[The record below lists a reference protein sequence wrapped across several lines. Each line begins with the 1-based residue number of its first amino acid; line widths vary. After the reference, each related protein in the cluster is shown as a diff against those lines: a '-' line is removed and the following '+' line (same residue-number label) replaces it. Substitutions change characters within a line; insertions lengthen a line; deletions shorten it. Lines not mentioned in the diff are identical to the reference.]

1 MFLSASEALALAGA
15 RFDEISGSAKTTLL
29 GVEYLCVR
37 SDSGDELFVTSHGWP
52 WFRQLQPENW
62 YHNERYRI
70 GGQRLRFSTGA
81 VYRVPIPGPR
91 PLELVLKF
99 SRVGQ
104 HLERERLRE
113 SDAEQID
120 PGFSSPFEEVAH
132 LQQLRSASNARRIL
146 TKRALGIF
154 SPAETVPAWQL
165 GRISHQFRMRARLL
179 EDDQRALPTD
189 KVVLSPDRDYLL
201 LFQWMRGLNLE
212 ECLERGLLDGTELE
226 RINQM
231 VLSDLRES
239 GFEVLDHKPNHVIV
253 RTRRDGSLLRRHGRV
268 VYGLADFE
276 LLVLRASSDS
286 V

>member
-1 MFLSASEALALAGA
+1 
-15 RFDEISGSAKTTLL
+15 
-29 GVEYLCVR
+29 
-37 SDSGDELFVTSHGWP
+37 
-52 WFRQLQPENW
+52 
-62 YHNERYRI
+62 
-70 GGQRLRFSTGA
+70 
-81 VYRVPIPGPR
+81 

-113 SDAEQID
+113 SDADRLD
-120 PGFSSPFEEVAH
+120 PGFSSPFEEVAN
-132 LQQLRSASNARRIL
+132 LQQLRSTKNARRIL
-146 TKRALGIF
+146 TKRALGVF

-179 EDDQRALPTD
+179 DDDQRDLETD

-231 VLSDLRES
+231 VLSDLREA

-253 RTRRDGSLLRRHGRV
+253 RMRSDGSLLRRHGRV

-276 LLVLRASSDS
+276 LLVSRASSDS